1 MACNRGPASQL
12 AGRRTAPHPGPHLT
26 TKPCICFRR
35 FPFLLSP
42 CSPTKYLCNCNGLSS
57 CAKSQSVRH
66 VNGMTM
72 HSRLYMSPRSL
83 ASRRVMCHPG
93 FGPID
98 VQSSIRHQP
107 ETSLPGHKVARKVGE
122 VAAALQHIA
131 WVSSPHAS
139 TPLPSALHAAY
150 PSLRSVIAWRENG
163 VGCCEGVG
171 RVVVGTMPARPTK
184 PRGRPVTVCIRTLH
198 PQLRVWFK

>member
-1 MACNRGPASQL
+1 MSRSTVVGVPAVH
-12 AGRRTAPHPGPHLT
+12 HPD
-26 TKPCICFRR
+26 
-35 FPFLLSP
+35 
-42 CSPTKYLCNCNGLSS
+42 
-57 CAKSQSVRH
+57 
-66 VNGMTM
+66 
-72 HSRLYMSPRSL
+72 
-83 ASRRVMCHPG
+83 PG

-98 VQSSIRHQP
+98 VQSRIRHQP

-163 VGCCEGVG
+163 WDVAIVRVLGVLLWG
-171 RVVVGTMPARPTK
+171 QCQPDPQ
-184 PRGRPVTVCIRTLH
+184 PRGCPVCIRTLGLCWAGRRRDGQSEEGVSPRPTPSSILLQDLSLILYTSLDTSPPRRPTGSGTPSMAH
-198 PQLRVWFK
+198 SLPMSHCHSGQAPGLLLIAVLGGAPSP